1 MKRQDAFRC
10 LLIALA
16 ILASLAMTPV
26 AKAIPVPPC
35 TPTGPTFYIFAGT
48 DPTVGFIN
56 WAVFSPTCITFTTSF
71 VPLTATSTPAA
82 FDPVSLCPIFE
93 AVIQNP
99 QATSFEVDTV
109 FFSACN
115 GTFAAVFTN
124 VTPGPLIAGN
134 TYILVGSGSGT
145 LTVSSSAPAPVP
157 EPGTLVLVASGLLG
171 AGVLRKRARR
181 P

>member
-10 LLIALA
+10 LLIAVA

-26 AKAIPVPPC
+26 AKADTVFY
-35 TPTGPTFYIFAGT
+35 TFSGT
-48 DPTVGFIN
+48 DPTVGFIS
-56 WAVFSPTCITFTTSF
+56 WTVSSPTLITSTTSF
-71 VPLTATSTPAA
+71 APLTVPA
-82 FDPVSLCPIFE
+82 PVSLCPIFE
-93 AVIQNP
+93 AVIEDP
-99 QATSFEVDTV
+99 QATSFKVDTV
-109 FFSACN
+109 FFSLCN
-115 GTFAAVFTN
+115 GLGAAVFTN
-124 VTPGPLIAGN
+124 VTPGPLIVGN

-145 LTVSSSAPAPVP
+145 LTVSSSAPAVVP